1 MLKVQDVVKAWDD
14 ANITASDMV
23 VEQLNEKKRKLTTEI
38 DADMQRI
45 SAKRGK
51 WGSVPI
57 MDMEEELKQKQ
68 DRLTSIEGMISPPAG
83 GRSTEHHRKFYQMK
97 KREASKIFEET
108 RVKKRAK
115 TTQDN
120 KTLID
125 SEDEEFIAKSIE
137 DKATYHG
144 RRHDLVMYT
153 NRRVKKRDLLNIANY
168 RLASKNKKLIESATT
183 VYNRCKPKSSR
194 SVQAKRHKGKGLF
207 CTKKPPKAEDIDNEN
222 THYQRAHVKNIKS
235 AFFGKDVAANSH
247 LCFMRCIDDKAYL
260 RPGTSEGFQNTR
272 NQKILTLTDV
282 AKAKQLPK
290 YDWPEKLVYQ
300 TPGSHRIFTKISD
313 MSEGSNEE
321 KLLTDDDDHFVFIRP
336 KAIIG
341 SSGSTWAS
349 ETIRLRQRNPSL
361 FEVDNGSNYSDQFR
375 QACSVIQSSC
385 FLYKDMTEEEDLLKA
400 TCQKDCAYTSYECVR

>member
-137 DKATYHG
+137 DKATYG
-144 RRHDLVMYT
+144 RRHGLVMYT

-168 RLASKNKKLIESATT
+168 RLASKNKKLIKSATT
-183 VYNRCKPKSSR
+183 VYNRCKPKIIQISPSKETQR
-194 SVQAKRHKGKGLF
+194 KRTVLHK
-207 CTKKPPKAEDIDNEN
+207 
-222 THYQRAHVKNIKS
+222 
-235 AFFGKDVAANSH
+235 
-247 LCFMRCIDDKAYL
+247 
-260 RPGTSEGFQNTR
+260 
-272 NQKILTLTDV
+272 
-282 AKAKQLPK
+282 
-290 YDWPEKLVYQ
+290 
-300 TPGSHRIFTKISD
+300 
-313 MSEGSNEE
+313 
-321 KLLTDDDDHFVFIRP
+321 
-336 KAIIG
+336 
-341 SSGSTWAS
+341 
-349 ETIRLRQRNPSL
+349 
-361 FEVDNGSNYSDQFR
+361 
-375 QACSVIQSSC
+375 
-385 FLYKDMTEEEDLLKA
+385 KA
-400 TCQKDCAYTSYECVR
+400 TKSRRH